1 MIIGTVKFFD
11 TDKGFGFI
19 GPDAGGKDTFV
30 HISAVQQAADMET
43 LCAGERVG
51 YDIVI
56 DRRGK
61 EIASNLKPM
70 GEL

>member
-30 HISAVQQAADMET
+30 HISAVQASDMET
-43 LCAGERVG
+43 LRAGERVG